1 MKSRKLLAVICRN
14 PLHFDFAGALVS
26 PHVAS
31 GFAFLLTK
39 QQFFCAGVRR
49 SLFRSYRVAVCWKWL
64 SSPRGVTNTT

>member
-39 QQFFCAGVRR
+39 QQFFVQV
-49 SLFRSYRVAVCWKWL
+49 YAVPY
-64 SSPRGVTNTT
+64 SGVTAWRYVGSGYLHHVG